1 MKAEGRRLRNAL
13 LPFLSSFCLLPFAF
27 CLSSPQQKTAP
38 LTEPEIRVT
47 QLSNLAEAAAHMS
60 GNITVQYRV
69 EVLNRANVPV
79 TVKRIDVITLG
90 EGAYTLRPTS
100 TPFDKSLSPG
110 EDTALEFW
118 APAIIAD
125 PTIVGANGPVSLRVT
140 MQYDTPAGHSQAI
153 VVQQVNALAG
163 LH

>member
-1 MKAEGRRLRNAL
+1 MKAEGRRLRNVL
-13 LPFLSSFCLLPFAF
+13 LHFCLLLFAF
-27 CLSSPQQKTAP
+27 CLSCSAAPKQKTAP
-38 LTEPEIRVT
+38 LTEPEIRIV
-47 QLSNLAEAAAHMS
+47 QLSNLAEAATHMS
-60 GNITVQYRV
+60 GSISVHYRV
-69 EVLNRANVPV
+69 DVLNGANVPV

-100 TPFDKSLSPG
+100 TPFDKALNPG
-110 EDTALEFW
+110 EGAALEFW
-118 APAIIAD
+118 APAVILD

-140 MQYDTPAGHSQAI
+140 MQYDTPTSHSQTI